1 MQKSIFESC
10 MDFSQ
15 VQLVKRQIERYTECE
30 DFVAIVPICEKDLQ
44 KLEKYCKVEDKID
57 HTQPFIIL

>member
-1 MQKSIFESC
+1 